1 MERALA
7 LEPHFQLILEEFRQV
22 TQREEVPLIELYLL
36 FLQVAGESFD
46 ERQAFFNRFALS
58 EGKVV
63 VLGLLKAS
71 GQMTPSE
78 LAQAAGVTPGTI
90 TGLLAGLERSG
101 LIHREE
107 HPQDGRKVAITLA
120 PGTLA
125 FFEHVLAQRSLRME
139 ELLAS
144 FTLQEQ
150 QQLHRLLSKLHNQL
164 LARPSS

>member
-1 MERALA
+1 MERVLS

-22 TQREEVPLIELYLL
+22 MQREEVMLVETYLL

-78 LAQAAGVTPGTI
+78 LARAAGVTPGTI
-90 TGLLAGLERSG
+90 TGLLVGLERSG
-101 LIHREE
+101 LIRREE
-107 HPQDGRKVAITLA
+107 HPEDGRKSTITLA
-120 PGTLA
+120 PGALD
-125 FFEHVLAQRSLRME
+125 FFEQVLAQRFLRME

-150 QQLHRLLSKLHNQL
+150 QQLRMLLGKLHDQL
-164 LARPSS
+164 LDHPSS